1 MEKAELNKLDSDVL
15 RIIKRNVEELLAER
29 AEEDRIKAKA
39 AVKLLIEDHGLTTSE
54 VDEIM
59 GRKKRMPTPT
69 VVNLSNPSDITYSA
83 GPKTPE
89 WLQKMRNN
97 SDYDRLDH
105 ARKSIPHLS
114 GEALEKTKAFVA
126 GKDEEA
132 KAAAEKEAAKKK

>member
-1 MEKAELNKLDSDVL
+1 MEKAQLDQYESDVL
-15 RIIKRNVEELLAER
+15 RTIKGTIDTILKER
-29 AEEDRIKAKA
+29 ADEDKQKFLESLKA
-39 AVKLLIEDHGLTTSE
+39 AQDDLGLTNAE
-54 VDEIM
+54 IDEAL
-59 GRKKRMPTPT
+59 GRKKRLPTPT

>member
-15 RIIKRNVEELLAER
+15 RIIKRNVEELLKER
-29 AEEDRIKAKA
+29 AEEDKIKAKA
-39 AVKLLIEDHGLTTSE
+39 AVKSLIEDHGLTTSE
-54 VDEIM
+54 IDELM
-59 GRKKRMPTPT
+59 GRKKRLPTPT

-83 GPKTPE
+83 GPKTPD